1 MKIFTIGKNLSS
13 KACLGPSS
21 MEDSVC
27 YIFNS
32 VILSKVLSYLDIV
45 ELVLFEVSMKS
56 THEKLL
62 LDTAA
67 EGEFNSAVKEHELM
81 SIVDKRLRYKHKR
94 LHGSSPQLIALL
106 KSTGWSPMKK
116 YKQLMYG
123 PGRLV
128 RFNRLEGTGLRHGRN
143 EELVPGYGIETVHL
157 TNQSRFNIAVANG
170 HPMRAGK
177 HYASFEFTDTNVCG
191 ESVAFEVGVMRCV
204 SNRFWPGDAGA
215 RDIGYLGLPRAH
227 LHNSNFLLDALITMR
242 LMNWERSA
250 RRTNRPRADPSQWPG
265 YVDRCTV
272 QPRGLLANPN
282 SVVPRGFDG
291 VVRFSYWDDPFN
303 KTHTRVVPLKRNF
316 DTDLSGSNEE
326 AGLLLD
332 LDAGTLAYY
341 ESGMHQCDVATGLEG
356 EYVFL
361 VTVRGFQGREKGK
374 SHASFQCRT
383 Y

>member
-21 MEDSVC
+21 MEDSMC

-56 THEKLL
+56 THGELL

-67 EGEFNSAVKEHELM
+67 EGEFNCAVKEHELM

-143 EELVPGYGIETVHL
+143 EELVPGYGIERVHL
-157 TNQSRFNIAVANG
+157 ANQSRFNIAVANG

-191 ESVAFEVGVMRCV
+191 EYVLFEVGVMRRV
-204 SNRFWPGDAGA
+204 SNTFWPGEASETE
-215 RDIGYLGLPRAH
+215 PRVH
-227 LHNSNFLLDALITMR
+227 EQPIIFDLDEERIMHH
-242 LMNWERSA
+242 MNWERGA
-250 RRTNRPRADPSQWPG
+250 RRRNRLLTNPCQWPG
-265 YVDRCTV
+265 YVDLCTV
-272 QPRGLLANPN
+272 QPRGLRGVGPRGG
-282 SVVPRGFDG
+282 PRGFEG
-291 VVRFSYWDDPFN
+291 VVRFSYWDDPTN
-303 KTHTRVVPLKRNF
+303 KTHTRLVPLRRTF
-316 DTDLSGSNEE
+316 DTDLSGCNEE

>member
-56 THEKLL
+56 THGELL

-81 SIVDKRLRYKHKR
+81 SIDDKRLRYNHKR

-157 TNQSRFNIAVANG
+157 KNQSRFNIAVANG

-177 HYASFEFTDTNVCG
+177 HYASFEFTNTNVCG
-191 ESVAFEVGVMRCV
+191 ESVLFEVGVMRCV
-204 SNRFWPGDAGA
+204 SNRFWPGEVYPH
-215 RDIGYLGLPRAH
+215 I
-227 LHNSNFLLDALITMR
+227 HNSNFLLDAHITMR

-250 RRTNRPRADPSQWPG
+250 RRTNRPRTDPSQWPG

-272 QPRGLLANPN
+272 QPRGLRG
-282 SVVPRGFDG
+282 VVPRGFDG
-291 VVRFSYWDDPFN
+291 VVRFSYWDDPTN
-303 KTHTRVVPLKRNF
+303 KTHTRVVPLRRTF
-316 DTDLSGSNEE
+316 DTYLSGCNEE

-332 LDAGTLAYY
+332 LDTGILAYY

-356 EYVFL
+356 EYVFV
-361 VTVRGFQGREKGK
+361 VTVNGFRGREHRK